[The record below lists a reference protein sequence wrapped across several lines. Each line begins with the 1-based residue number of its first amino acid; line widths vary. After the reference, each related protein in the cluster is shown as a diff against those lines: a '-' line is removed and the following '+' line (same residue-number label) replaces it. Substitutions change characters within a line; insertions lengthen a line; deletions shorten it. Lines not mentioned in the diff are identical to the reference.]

1 MAVKTSTSFGGSFD
15 KIEEQIQSLGVAF
28 DKQMDQ
34 LTSTMLEGFSRIDKE
49 LEKKA
54 SKEDINRLFNLMD
67 KIAKQ
72 QEIDDDERLV
82 MGHQLER
89 LDRWVHEVADKIGY
103 KLSI

>member
-1 MAVKTSTSFGGSFD
+1 MSGKTISYDERFD
-15 KIEEQIQSLGVAF
+15 RIDSNLDRLTTTLLVGF
-28 DKQMDQ
+28 DN
-34 LTSTMLEGFSRIDKE
+34 IDKE

-54 SKEDINRLFNLMD
+54 SKEDVNRLLNLMD

>member
-1 MAVKTSTSFGGSFD
+1 MSGKTISYDERFDRIDSTLDRLTTTLLDGFD
-15 KIEEQIQSLGVAF
+15 N
-28 DKQMDQ
+28 
-34 LTSTMLEGFSRIDKE
+34 IDKE
-49 LEKKA
+49 LDKKA
-54 SKEDINRLFNLMD
+54 NKEDVNRLFNLMD

-82 MGHQLER
+82 MGHQLDR

>member
-1 MAVKTSTSFGGSFD
+1 MRGKTISYNERFDRIDSTLD
-15 KIEEQIQSLGVAF
+15 R
-28 DKQMDQ
+28 
-34 LTSTMLEGFSRIDKE
+34 LTTTLLEGFDNIDKE
-49 LEKKA
+49 LQKKA
-54 SKEDINRLFNLMD
+54 SKEDVNRLFNLMD

-72 QEIDDDERLV
+72 QEIDDDERLL

>member
-1 MAVKTSTSFGGSFD
+1 MGANTTINYDERFD
-15 KIEEQIQSLGVAF
+15 KIDETLDRITATLV
-28 DKQMDQ
+28 K
-34 LTSTMLEGFSRIDKE
+34 GFGRIDKE
-49 LEKKA
+49 LVSKA
-54 SKEDINRLFNLMD
+54 NKEDINGLYNLMD

-72 QEIDDDERLV
+72 QELDDDERLV

>member
-1 MAVKTSTSFGGSFD
+1 MTVKTSTSFDGRFD
-15 KIEEQIQSLGVAF
+15 KIEEQIQSMGVAF
-28 DKQMDQ
+28 DKQIDQ